1 MAARGTFALALH
13 GDDAATSTILAIELG
28 AAGGGAAGGGAAG
41 DVDQFARG
49 FVAGALGWRR
59 DDVVDADARGWRRR
73 ETPTGA
79 VAAEADQ
86 WAGRETPTGAVAA
99 EADQWAEEFVRSA
112 IDSAVSVAESA
123 APPKPRVHSGAVVF
137 RAASLREDTA
147 WAECY
152 DDEGNVYFANSN
164 TGETSW
170 TRPPEL
176 N

>member
-1 MAARGTFALALH
+1 MVGEASEPGLERPPSPL
-13 GDDAATSTILAIELG
+13 
-28 AAGGGAAGGGAAG
+28 
-41 DVDQFARG
+41 R
-49 FVAGALGWRR
+49 
-59 DDVVDADARGWRRR
+59 
-73 ETPTGA
+73 
-79 VAAEADQ
+79 AE
-86 WAGRETPTGAVAA
+86 PGAVAA

-112 IDSAVSVAESA
+112 IDSAVSVAECA

>member
-1 MAARGTFALALH
+1 M
-13 GDDAATSTILAIELG
+13 
-28 AAGGGAAGGGAAG
+28 
-41 DVDQFARG
+41 
-49 FVAGALGWRR
+49 
-59 DDVVDADARGWRRR
+59 VDADARGWRR
-73 ETPTGA
+73 
-79 VAAEADQ
+79 
-86 WAGRETPTGAVAA
+86 RETPTGAVAA